1 MENLNLIL
9 PEIFISLSI
18 MFLLVLGVF
27 KKDSSKLTF
36 NISLLILLIASII
49 TLNETFSINHVTLFN
64 NSVVIDPMSSLM
76 KIITL
81 IGAFLVLVISSAY
94 LKSFKI
100 FKIEYPVLI
109 LSSVLG
115 MMVMISSNDLMVF
128 YMGLELQSLALYVL
142 ATFNR
147 DQLKSSEAGLKYFV
161 LSALSSGL
169 LLYGCSLIYGF
180 SGSTNF
186 NVISSQL
193 NSNEYVLTFG
203 IVFILVGLAFKSSAV
218 PFHMWAPDVYEGSPT
233 SVTLFFTMVP
243 KIAALTVFIRFLYV
257 PFLNLIDQWQMIIIF
272 LSIASMLFG
281 AIAAANSLSDIYS
294 MGAIPKTALNIICFP
309 TDDLDPALMNQIF
322 KGASDKLKEAETALV
337 GGHSIKDDEPKY
349 GLSVTGLCDPAKIW
363 RNNTGKAGDAII
375 LTKAI
380 GSGVLFN
387 QNRKAHLS
395 PELFAPLIENC
406 VRLNRYAKEAI
417 EEFKPNAVTDV
428 TGFGLLGHLREM
440 LGRHNISLL
449 FENLRFLPGALDAYK
464 SGMTTGSNES
474 NKAIC
479 KDSVRLP
486 KNLSRE
492 EKEMLYDTQT
502 SGGLLI
508 SIDPSVA
515 EEALAKII
523 ENGDKGAR
531 IIGFVEEAESTIPH
545 INVII

>member
-1 MENLNLIL
+1 MENLNLVL

-27 KKDSSKLTF
+27 KNDSSKIIF
-36 NISLLILLIASII
+36 NISLLVLLIASII
-49 TLNETFSINHVTLFN
+49 TLNETFSIDRVTLFN
-64 NSVVIDPMSSLM
+64 NSVVIDHMSSLM

-203 IVFILVGLAFKSSAV
+203 IVFILVGLAFKISAV

-281 AIAAANSLSDIYS
+281 AIAAIGQTNIKRLVAYS
-294 MGAIPKTALNIICFP
+294 SI
-309 TDDLDPALMNQIF
+309 
-322 KGASDKLKEAETALV
+322 
-337 GGHSIKDDEPKY
+337 GHIGY
-349 GLSVTGLCDPAKIW
+349 TLAGLA
-363 RNNTGKAGDAII
+363 
-375 LTKAI
+375 
-380 GSGVLFN
+380 
-387 QNRKAHLS
+387 
-395 PELFAPLIENC
+395 
-406 VRLNRYAKEAI
+406 
-417 EEFKPNAVTDV
+417 
-428 TGFGLLGHLREM
+428 
-440 LGRHNISLL
+440 
-449 FENLRFLPGALDAYK
+449 
-464 SGMTTGSNES
+464 TGSNEGIQS
-474 NKAIC
+474 SIIYISIYVIMNLALFSCLLMLKRNDQYYEDIDDLSGLSKNHPLLSLSLLVILFSLAGIPPLAGFFAKFYIFKAVIEQ
-479 KDSVRLP
+479 SMYFLAIVGL
-486 KNLSRE
+486 LSTVIAAFYYLRIIKIIYFDK
-492 EKEMLYDTQT
+492 EKEKYDEDHSLWLKFSLT
-502 SGGLLI
+502 
-508 SIDPSVA
+508 
-515 EEALAKII
+515 
-523 ENGDKGAR
+523 
-531 IIGFVEEAESTIPH
+531 FSTILILLYFIFPSQLIDVVSR
-545 INVII
+545 INII

>member
-1 MENLNLIL
+1 
-9 PEIFISLSI
+9 

-27 KKDSSKLTF
+27 KKDSSKITF
-36 NISLLILLIASII
+36 NISLLVLLIASII
-49 TLNETFSINHVTLFN
+49 TLNETFSINRVTLFN

-100 FKIEYPVLI
+100 YKIEYPVLI

-186 NVISSQL
+186 NIISSQL

-203 IVFILVGLAFKSSAV
+203 IVFILVGLAFKISAV

-281 AIAAANSLSDIYS
+281 AIAAIGQTNIKRLVAYS
-294 MGAIPKTALNIICFP
+294 SI
-309 TDDLDPALMNQIF
+309 
-322 KGASDKLKEAETALV
+322 
-337 GGHSIKDDEPKY
+337 GHIGY
-349 GLSVTGLCDPAKIW
+349 TLAGLA
-363 RNNTGKAGDAII
+363 
-375 LTKAI
+375 
-380 GSGVLFN
+380 
-387 QNRKAHLS
+387 
-395 PELFAPLIENC
+395 
-406 VRLNRYAKEAI
+406 
-417 EEFKPNAVTDV
+417 
-428 TGFGLLGHLREM
+428 
-440 LGRHNISLL
+440 
-449 FENLRFLPGALDAYK
+449 
-464 SGMTTGSNES
+464 TGSNEGIQS
-474 NKAIC
+474 SIIYISIYVIMNLALFSCLLMLKRNDQYYEDIDDLSGLSKNHPLLSLSLLVILFSLAGIPPLAGFFAKFYIFKAVIEQ
-479 KDSVRLP
+479 SMYFLAIV
-486 KNLSRE
+486 
-492 EKEMLYDTQT
+492 
-502 SGGLLI
+502 GLLSTVI
-508 SIDPSVA
+508 AAFYYLRII
-515 EEALAKII
+515 KII
-523 ENGDKGAR
+523 YFDKER
-531 IIGFVEEAESTIPH
+531 EKYDEDHSLWLKFSLTFSTILILLYFIFPSQLIDVVSR
-545 INVII
+545 INII